1 MRLGGAGLGVGDCWF
16 VAVVSSVEVV
26 VALDDDEGEGEGVD
40 VVPMRKRKV
49 WGIVA

>member
-1 MRLGGAGLGVGDCWF
+1 MGVGDCWV

-26 VALDDDEGEGEGVD
+26 VALDDDGKEEGVD

-49 WGIVA
+49 CGIVA